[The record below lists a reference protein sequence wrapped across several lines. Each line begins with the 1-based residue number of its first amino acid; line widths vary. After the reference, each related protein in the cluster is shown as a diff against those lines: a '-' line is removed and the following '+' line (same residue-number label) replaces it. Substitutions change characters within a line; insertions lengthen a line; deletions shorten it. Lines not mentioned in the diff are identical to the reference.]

1 MVHPHHPAHNPANA
15 AHELFHRYDQ
25 VNLVLRF
32 QMGFEYADN
41 RLYGRSQYE
50 YMLGSIDAGR
60 AINAFFDVALP
71 VS

>member
-1 MVHPHHPAHNPANA
+1 M
-15 AHELFHRYDQ
+15 
-25 VNLVLRF
+25 NLVLRF